1 MRRGPMPTT
10 HPLPSRGRPWR
21 LVVIAVFVGL
31 AALVGLALALGNP
44 FPPRTIIMAT
54 GPDGS
59 AFSEFGVRYREI
71 LARSG
76 VHVELTATEGG
87 ATNLARLRDA
97 RLGVV
102 VGFVEGGLASG
113 EQSPGLAT
121 LGTVTIEP
129 LWLFLRGDGRT
140 PVGNPAQLLGG
151 KRIAVE
157 PAGSGGAF
165 LTRRLLALNGLDD
178 KRVRLLELTPE
189 RGADALLR
197 GEVDGITMLTAVES
211 PAMRRLLAAND
222 VRLEGFPRADAY
234 VARSPYLYKLVLP
247 TGVADLARNIPPAD
261 VPMLA
266 VAASLV
272 VREDLHPALQYL
284 LLEAAAEIHG
294 GPGVFHRPGRFPAAE
309 AIDMPLSKHAEAFY
323 RSGRP
328 FIYSILPFW
337 LAGSVER
344 LLIVLIPLFAI
355 VLPVAHFLPTVLANM
370 TERKIFRLYGELKLL
385 ESELAALRPD
395 ESVDEIVAA
404 LDKLAARA
412 GRLRV
417 GIRYQQRRFI
427 LKDHITEVQ
436 QAAERHRAALV
447 VEPPTVGVP

>member
-1 MRRGPMPTT
+1 
-10 HPLPSRGRPWR
+10 
-21 LVVIAVFVGL
+21 VGL
-31 AALVGLALALGNP
+31 AGLVGLALALGNP
-44 FPPRTIIMAT
+44 FPPRTIVMAT

-59 AFSEFGVRYREI
+59 AYSEFGVRYREI

-76 VHVELTATEGG
+76 VHVELAATEGG

-97 RLGVV
+97 RSGIV

-129 LWLFLRGDGRT
+129 LWLFLRGDWRT
-140 PVGNPAQLLGG
+140 PHGNPAQRLVGT
-151 KRIAVE
+151 RIAVE
-157 PAGSGGAF
+157 PAGSGGEF
-165 LTRRLLALNGLDD
+165 LTRQLMALNGLDE
-178 KRVRLLELTPE
+178 KSVRLVELPPE

-197 GEVDGITMLTAVES
+197 GEVDGVAMLTAVES
-211 PAMRRLLAAND
+211 PAMRRLLAAKD

-234 VARSPYLYKLVLP
+234 VARSPYLYKVVLP
-247 TGVADLARNIPPAD
+247 TGVADLARNIPPTD

-272 VREDLHPALQYL
+272 VRKDLHPALQYL

-294 GPGVFHRPGRFPAAE
+294 GPDVFHRPGRFPAPE
-309 AIDMPLSKHAEAFY
+309 AIDLPLSKQAEAFY

-328 FIYSILPFW
+328 FIYSYLPFW
-337 LAGSVER
+337 LAGPVER
-344 LLIVLIPLFAI
+344 LLIVLIPLFVI
-355 VLPVAHFLPTVLANM
+355 VFPVAHFLPTVLANM
-370 TERKIFRLYGELKLL
+370 TERRIFRLYGELKLL

-395 ESVDEIVAA
+395 ERVDDIVAA
-404 LDKLAARA
+404 LDRLAARA

-427 LKDHITEVQ
+427 LKDHITELQ
-436 QAAERHRAALV
+436 EAAARHRAALLVDDTPAV
-447 VEPPTVGVP
+447 VP